1 MSAMAVQ
8 AYRDLARIT
17 HPDKVSGD
25 GPEKEAAQKKFM
37 DIAEAYEVRSC
48 LPLVVSSTLRHDM
61 L

>member
-1 MSAMAVQ
+1 MAVQ

-37 DIAEAYEVRSC
+37 DIAEAYEVRPG
-48 LPLVVSSTLRHDM
+48 LPLVSSPTLRHDM